1 MMTRLCLKGQENTIV
16 NLATENSLL
25 SFKVNLTWRA
35 HPLRHR
41 ATKDCSTTDL
51 HGSSELGV

>member
-1 MMTRLCLKGQENTIV
+1 MMTRLCLKGQVNTIV

-25 SFKVNLTWRA
+25 SFNVNLTWRA
-35 HPLRHR
+35 HPLRLR
-41 ATKDCSTTDL
+41 ATKDYSTTDL